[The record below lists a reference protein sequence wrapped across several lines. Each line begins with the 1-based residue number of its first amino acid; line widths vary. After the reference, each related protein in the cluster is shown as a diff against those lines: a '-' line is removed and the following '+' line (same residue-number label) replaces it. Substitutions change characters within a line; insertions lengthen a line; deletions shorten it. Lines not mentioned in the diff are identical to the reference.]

1 MTVAAADSRT
11 SYRLA
16 FVTVVLSVVC
26 VRVPCFIVLLSFSA
40 YLGDLLFI
48 GMAIGPA
55 SVGRLSKNSE
65 FVYPEMR
72 ETLC

>member
-1 MTVAAADSRT
+1 MSGSLVF
-11 SYRLA
+11 L
-16 FVTVVLSVVC
+16 
-26 VRVPCFIVLLSFSA
+26 IVLLSFSV

-55 SVGRLSKNSE
+55 SVDRLSKNSE

-72 ETLC
+72 ETLG